1 MHIKTGQERERKVK
15 NEGGL
20 VSVTFGF
27 TLLMAFWPHF
37 NLHASTK
44 GQTQDTVTQR
54 THTHT
59 PTLAHSTAVAVAEQ
73 ERVKLPL
80 AAFYT
85 WRLTGATG
93 SH

>member
-1 MHIKTGQERERKVK
+1 
-15 NEGGL
+15 
-20 VSVTFGF
+20 
-27 TLLMAFWPHF
+27 MAFWPHF

-44 GQTQDTVTQR
+44 GQTRDTVTQKA
-54 THTHT
+54 HTHT
-59 PTLAHSTAVAVAEQ
+59 LALSTAAEQ

>member
-1 MHIKTGQERERKVK
+1 
-15 NEGGL
+15 
-20 VSVTFGF
+20 
-27 TLLMAFWPHF
+27 MAFWPHF
-37 NLHASTK
+37 NLNASTK
-44 GQTQDTVTQR
+44 GQTQDTVTQKAH
-54 THTHT
+54 THTHPHT
-59 PTLAHSTAVAVAEQ
+59 DTHTLAHSTAAEQ